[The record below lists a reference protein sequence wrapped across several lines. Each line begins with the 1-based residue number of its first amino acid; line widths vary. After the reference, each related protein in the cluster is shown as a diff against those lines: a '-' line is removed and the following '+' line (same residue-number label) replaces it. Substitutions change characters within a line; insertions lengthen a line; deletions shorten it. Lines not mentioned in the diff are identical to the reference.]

1 MVVTVQKAAKKEKM
15 NLSTTASTVS
25 VGMNDQVVDTWPQ
38 VSHTVHVWIGV
49 FIGVSGRL

>member
-1 MVVTVQKAAKKEKM
+1 M

-25 VGMNDQVVDTWPQ
+25 VDMNDQVVDIWPQ

-49 FIGVSGRL
+49 FLGVSGRLHVCHARLATLGST